1 MMKRRTF
8 ICAMVGLPAGLALGA
23 CASDQPIPSPVAQ
36 VGFQHLPT
44 IRLNVADVRMR
55 SEYKSPLKAPNVEH
69 LFATPPEHALLDW
82 ADTRLIAAPGAGTQA
97 IAEFV
102 VEDAH
107 VIETKLPKTEGLKGM
122 FTYEPTER
130 FDARVDARLEISGGA
145 DGATGQVRV
154 TSERSIEV
162 SENATLA
169 EREQAWMELLERL
182 MADFNAQMDTE
193 IQGYLARWLETP
205 GLK

>member
-8 ICAMVGLPAGLALGA
+8 ICALVALPAGLALGA
-23 CASDQPIPSPVAQ
+23 CATDQPVPSPVAQ
-36 VGFQHLPT
+36 VGFQHLPAM
-44 IRLNVADVRMR
+44 RLNVAEVRVS
-55 SEYKSPLKAPNVEH
+55 SEYQSPLKAPNVEH
-69 LFATPPEHALLDW
+69 LFATPPQHALFDW
-82 ADTRLIAAPGAGTQA
+82 AKTRLIATHGSGNQA
-97 IAEFV
+97 IAHFV

-107 VIETKLPKTEGLKGM
+107 VVETRLPKTEGLKGM

-130 FDARVDARLEISGGA
+130 FDARVVARLKVSGGTDRA
-145 DGATGQVRV
+145 SGRVRV

-169 EREQAWMELLERL
+169 EREQAWMDLLESI

-193 IQGYLARWLETP
+193 IQAYLARWLN
-205 GLK
+205 